1 MNDYLRRA
9 LSCALS
15 ALMLYTAAVPAA
27 ASAALGEDLTQRDTE
42 VHRQTQLSTNVF
54 WSSAY
59 NDLRTENLVTYTP
72 SSAVTPIVTYGS
84 TLTACNTVSSAASA
98 LESQGYR
105 VVAGM
110 NGDFYNVNNGLPIGV
125 VVAGGELKSSDGG
138 YWAAGFRADG
148 SAVIGKPQIKVT
160 ADMGYAMLDDS
171 DFPTQVVRQLAAVNK
186 ARVSG
191 GGIYLYTHEFNSKH
205 TTGTTEPGVDV
216 VCAVESGSLA
226 MNGSPL
232 TLRVESVLT
241 DVSGTAV
248 PEGKAVLSANA
259 QAGDYFLNALKNV
272 PIGAQITVT
281 AAPASGD
288 WLDVQYAV
296 GALYALVQNGAVVSG
311 LPSGVNPRTA
321 LGQKADGTLVFY
333 TVDGRKP
340 GHSVGASLT
349 QVGERLAE
357 LGCVSAICL
366 DGGGS
371 TTLTATMPDA
381 VSAAAVNRPSGGSER
396 AVSNQVFLVAS
407 GSSSGQ
413 LDHFYVSADSSY
425 VLAGSK
431 VTLSA
436 APVDT
441 NYIPMSGASYTLS
454 ASAGEIAGDVLTT
467 PVSGGDVTVTASGSG
482 CSGSTVVH
490 AIATPD
496 AITVKNGSTA
506 VTTLTAAPGG
516 TVQLTA
522 SAVYRH
528 LALTADPE
536 AFTWTVSDG
545 LGTVDKTGKFTA
557 GTPGT
562 GTLTV
567 SAGGRSATV
576 SVTVSHLALA
586 AVEDFETQAPPLASY
601 SYGGTL
607 TRTTDANF
615 VKYGKAAGAM
625 SYTIGADGTA
635 SILFAQPMAVGSA
648 YTQLN
653 LWLYGDNSGSVL
665 SALTTDGTNTTETS
679 LGALDFSGWRQL
691 TVPLPTGTAAL
702 EGFKLMQLLR
712 EDGSVTASAGTVYL
726 DQIVASYNGIADE
739 TPPEVTASV
748 SGGALTA
755 QISDAADRH
764 PAKNGVSVTV
774 DGKAA
779 AFTYDE
785 STGALTAQL
794 TLEGTGAHRVTVT
807 ARDASGNIGR
817 ASCDIAAA
825 GGEAQFRDTA
835 GYWAGTYVDWLKT
848 AGITSGFE
856 DGTFRPDQS
865 ITRQQF
871 AVMLYRYLGVDG
883 TQYEDVTLPF
893 ADSDQIGE
901 YARTAV
907 KALYSMGVLTGS
919 QENGKLYFHPAGSLT
934 RAQAATM
941 IGRTQ
946 SKGYAQA
953 ELSFADADSI
963 PAYAAYYIRTML
975 AQKVVSGYED
985 GAFRPNRSIT
995 RGQMAKILYNLL

>member
-1 MNDYLRRA
+1 M
-9 LSCALS
+9 
-15 ALMLYTAAVPAA
+15 
-27 ASAALGEDLTQRDTE
+27 
-42 VHRQTQLSTNVF
+42 
-54 WSSAY
+54 
-59 NDLRTENLVTYTP
+59 
-72 SSAVTPIVTYGS
+72 
-84 TLTACNTVSSAASA
+84 
-98 LESQGYR
+98 
-105 VVAGM
+105 
-110 NGDFYNVNNGLPIGV
+110 
-125 VVAGGELKSSDGG
+125 
-138 YWAAGFRADG
+138 
-148 SAVIGKPQIKVT
+148 
-160 ADMGYAMLDDS
+160 
-171 DFPTQVVRQLAAVNK
+171 
-186 ARVSG
+186 
-191 GGIYLYTHEFNSKH
+191 
-205 TTGTTEPGVDV
+205 
-216 VCAVESGSLA
+216 
-226 MNGSPL
+226 
-232 TLRVESVLT
+232 
-241 DVSGTAV
+241 
-248 PEGKAVLSANA
+248 
-259 QAGDYFLNALKNV
+259 
-272 PIGAQITVT
+272 
-281 AAPASGD
+281 
-288 WLDVQYAV
+288 
-296 GALYALVQNGAVVSG
+296 
-311 LPSGVNPRTA
+311 
-321 LGQKADGTLVFY
+321 
-333 TVDGRKP
+333 
-340 GHSVGASLT
+340 
-349 QVGERLAE
+349 
-357 LGCVSAICL
+357 
-366 DGGGS
+366 
-371 TTLTATMPDA
+371 
-381 VSAAAVNRPSGGSER
+381 
-396 AVSNQVFLVAS
+396 
-407 GSSSGQ
+407 
-413 LDHFYVSADSSY
+413 
-425 VLAGSK
+425 
-431 VTLSA
+431 
-436 APVDT
+436 
-441 NYIPMSGASYTLS
+441 
-454 ASAGEIAGDVLTT
+454 
-467 PVSGGDVTVTASGSG
+467 
-482 CSGSTVVH
+482 
-490 AIATPD
+490 
-496 AITVKNGSTA
+496 
-506 VTTLTAAPGG
+506 
-516 TVQLTA
+516 
-522 SAVYRH
+522 
-528 LALTADPE
+528 
-536 AFTWTVSDG
+536 
-545 LGTVDKTGKFTA
+545 
-557 GTPGT
+557 
-562 GTLTV
+562 
-567 SAGGRSATV
+567 
-576 SVTVSHLALA
+576 
-586 AVEDFETQAPPLASY
+586 EDFETQAPPLASY

-653 LWLYGDNSGSVL
+653 LWLYGDNSGSIL

-679 LGALDFSGWRQL
+679 LGTLNFSGWRQL

-726 DQIVASYNGIADE
+726 DQIVASYNGITDE

-748 SGGALTA
+748 ADGVLTA
-755 QISDAADRH
+755 RLSDAADRH
-764 PAKNGVSVTV
+764 PAKSGVSVTV

-883 TQYEDVTLPF
+883 AQYEDVTLPF
-893 ADSDQIGE
+893 ADNDQIGE

-953 ELSFADADSI
+953 ELSFTDADSI